1 MKGSRMFPSH
11 FPVPIIVQMLLIGT
25 CVILCLVL
33 LQQPLALLG
42 LMMLP
47 SIPVMEDGDS
57 PDEEGSGRPIGFTA
71 DID

>member
-1 MKGSRMFPSH
+1 MFPSH

-47 SIPVMEDGDS
+47 SIPVMEDGDDHTHD
-57 PDEEGSGRPIGFTA
+57 DEEGSGRPIGFTA